1 MHACHTRVTLH
12 SFLTKSA
19 SWLPREEGGT
29 GLRVELELQ
38 LVWGRVR
45 AKKSDGDSGATM
57 PSRQSDIQCA
67 EAKRAAASSLPQAE
81 NHKLI
86 ELVTLQSHKIKPL
99 AIPPRFLF

>member
-57 PSRQSDIQCA
+57 PSRNNQT
-67 EAKRAAASSLPQAE
+67 SSVLRPKGQQHLPCL
-81 NHKLI
+81 KLKTTN
-86 ELVTLQSHKIKPL
+86 LSN
-99 AIPPRFLF
+99 